1 MDATT
6 VGVIGSGN
14 VGKALARGFA
24 SRGHDVM
31 IGSRT
36 PDKPELREW
45 LEGEGEGIRAGTFD
59 EVARHGQIAVLATL
73 GAAVDEAIAT
83 AGPENLAGKVLIDA
97 TNPLQSNEN
106 GPPTLIRGHD
116 DSGGEHVQRL
126 APEARVVKAFNI
138 VNFKYMVDPDLPG
151 GPPDMFIAGNDQGAK
166 ATVTEVLASF
176 GWPTTW
182 DIGGI
187 DGARQ
192 LESLCLLW
200 VAVGVR
206 RGAFD
211 HAFKLLSG

>member
-1 MDATT
+1 MDPTS

-14 VGKALARGFA
+14 VGQALARGFA

-45 LEGEGEGIRAGTFD
+45 LDGDGEGVAAGTFD
-59 EVARHGQIAVLATL
+59 EVARHGQIVVLATL
-73 GAAVDEAIAT
+73 GAAVDEAIAL
-83 AGPENLAGKVLIDA
+83 AAPENLAGKLLIDV
-97 TNPLQSNEN
+97 TNPLQFNPD
-106 GPPTLIRGHD
+106 GPPTLTRGHL

-126 APEARVVKAFNI
+126 AAEARVVKAFNI
-138 VNFKYMVDPDLPG
+138 VNFNYMVDPDLPG
-151 GPPDMFIAGNDQGAK
+151 GPPHMFIAGNDDAAK
-166 ATVTEVLASF
+166 ATVTEVLESF
-176 GWPTTW
+176 GWPVVW
-182 DIGGI
+182 DIGAI

-200 VAVGVR
+200 VTIGVR

-211 HAFKLLSG
+211 HAFKLLTG